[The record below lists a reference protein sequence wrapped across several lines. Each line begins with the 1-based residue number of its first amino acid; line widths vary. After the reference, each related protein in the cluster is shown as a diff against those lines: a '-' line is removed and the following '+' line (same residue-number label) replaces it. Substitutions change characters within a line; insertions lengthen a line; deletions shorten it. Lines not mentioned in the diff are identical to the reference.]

1 MNKINHQY
9 NLGDKVY
16 VRYNENCEKGVVS
29 SIILSVERG
38 DVHESY
44 QVECEELLTVDVSH
58 IGVSKEEVIDKMVK
72 TQINS
77 LSPLRRFINRY
88 LLTVE
93 YNGGGSINTLNRLH
107 SRGYVIEDNDEIK
120 LVQFK
125 KVEYIKTEMG
135 IEVRFHTNTK
145 YYNEAYST
153 VAGAVDRLK
162 HNFDIRVKNMETEVE
177 DSVEQ

>member
-9 NLGDKVY
+9 NLGDMVY

-44 QVECEELLTVDVSH
+44 QVECGKELLTVGASH
-58 IGVSKEEVIDKMVK
+58 IGVTKEELIDKMVK

-93 YNGGGSINTLNRLH
+93 YDTGGSINTLNRLH
-107 SRGYVIEDNDEIK
+107 SRGYVITDNDEIK

-125 KVEYIKTEMG
+125 KVEYIKTKMG
-135 IEVRFHTNTK
+135 IEVRFYTNTK

-153 VAGAVDRLK
+153 IAGAVDRLK
-162 HNFDIRVKNMETEVE
+162 YNFDTRVKNMETEF
-177 DSVEQ
+177 